1 MTIWVPKIEP
11 RPGPRYLAI
20 ADALADDV
28 ESGRLA
34 PGTRL
39 PTHRDL
45 ASRLGVTVGTVSR
58 AYAEAERRGLTQGE
72 IGRGTFVRNTESA
85 PISLQP
91 LRPREPGAV
100 DLTIV
105 RPAEDPYAEAI
116 TDSLSVLAKR
126 TDLKYLLNYAP
137 DGGLPEHRA
146 AGAEWI
152 RRRGLKAERE
162 QVIVTSGAQHGL
174 ATVIAALTEPGDLL
188 LTEALGYA
196 GINAIA
202 SQLHRRQIQ
211 GVEMDEHGIRP
222 DSLEAACRN
231 GNARILVC
239 VATLQNPTTAIMP
252 EERRRQIANVVRRHD
267 LILVDDDVYGP
278 LVEDSPAPLA
288 SFAPERSCYITS
300 ISKSLTPG
308 LRIGYILAPDN
319 FVPYIAASVRTSVW
333 MPAPLMAEITTLWIR
348 DGVADRLIAWQ
359 RQEACARQLMA
370 GRLLKRWHIQSHP
383 NSFHLW
389 LHLPD
394 PWRADAFTQ
403 QARARGVAVV
413 PADFFA
419 VGRARA
425 PHAVRLCLTAAASRQ
440 DLERGLIILDEIL
453 AGPPKSCM
461 AVI

>member
-1 MTIWVPKIEP
+1 MTIWMPNIEP
-11 RPGPRYLAI
+11 RSGPRYLAI

-28 ESGRLA
+28 ESGLLA

-58 AYAEAERRGLTQGE
+58 AYAEAERRGITQGE
-72 IGRGTFVRNTESA
+72 IGRGTFVRNTDSA
-85 PISLQP
+85 PVSLQP

-100 DLTIV
+100 DLAIV
-105 RPAEDPYAEAI
+105 RPAEDPC
-116 TDSLSVLAKR
+116 TDAVTGSLSVLAKR
-126 TDLKYLLNYAP
+126 TDLNHLLSYAP

-152 RRRGLKAERE
+152 RRRGLNADRE

-174 ATVIAALTEPGDLL
+174 ATAIAALTEPGDLL

-202 SQLHRRQIQ
+202 NQLHRRQIQ
-211 GVEMDEHGIRP
+211 GVEMDEHGILP
-222 DSLEAACRN
+222 DALEAACRA
-231 GNARILVC
+231 GNARMLVC

-252 EERRRQIANVVRRHD
+252 EDRRRQIADIVRRND
-267 LILVDDDVYGP
+267 LILIDDDVYGP
-278 LVEDSPAPLA
+278 LVENSPAPLA

-308 LRIGYILAPDN
+308 LRIGYIWAPED

-333 MPAPLMAEITTLWIR
+333 MPAPLMAEIATLWIR
-348 DGVADRLIAWQ
+348 DGIAERLIAWQ
-359 RQEACARQLMA
+359 RQEARARQSIA
-370 GRLLKRWHIQSHP
+370 ERVLKRWHVQSYP
-383 NSFHLW
+383 YSFHLW

-403 QARARGVAVV
+403 QARARGVAVI

-419 VGRARA
+419 VGRTRA
-425 PHAVRLCLTAAASRQ
+425 PHAVRLCLTAAANRQ
-440 DLERGLIILDEIL
+440 ELEKGLMILDEIL
-453 AGPPKSCM
+453 AGPPKSCV